1 MAPSRTFSALQQ
13 KPYGPNL
20 VILIFCRI
28 PIGIRIGLNRR
39 LKLNQLVPGVR
50 TLSNAVQSW
59 NDMVEAQSFDQT
71 IVHSQLQQDQEV
83 GLDGKKLL
91 RIAWCVEFAG
101 MFDSIQCL
109 PYRQHEPKVGNFA
122 NAVYPSCGRQNP

>member
-1 MAPSRTFSALQQ
+1 MGAPSGTFSALQQ

-28 PIGIRIGLNRR
+28 PIGIRIGLNRW
-39 LKLNQLVPGVR
+39 LNQLVPGVR
-50 TLSNAVQSW
+50 TLSNAVQSR
-59 NDMVEAQSFDQT
+59 NDMAEAQSFDQT
-71 IVHSQLQQDQEV
+71 IFHSQLQEDQEV
-83 GLDGKKLL
+83 GPDGNKLL

-109 PYRQHEPKVGNFA
+109 PYRQQSRK
-122 NAVYPSCGRQNP
+122 